1 MQLKNKIYSRL
12 VIASVIVLIIIN
24 LVGLALSIHDLFY
37 LKKIISGK
45 PVLNAEHIFFIE
57 KNKIQYWVTV
67 IAYLTYLILFLTWFY
82 RAYKNVHIKESEV
95 APFKPG
101 IVPFSYI
108 IPILN
113 FYGPYKIMRF
123 IWWGNA
129 FSIAELNRGYKTINA
144 WWLLTILSFIMSR
157 ITAAKYKDAVYA
169 DAFMVATY
177 FHLFVY
183 ALVIHFLI
191 LTLKLVK
198 AINKNENTPPVYMQA
213 APPSQ

>member
-1 MQLKNKIYSRL
+1 MQLKNQIYSKL
-12 VIASVIVLIIIN
+12 VIASIIVLIVIN

-37 LKKIISGK
+37 LKKIILGK
-45 PVLNAEHIFFIE
+45 PVLDWEHAFFTE
-57 KNKIQYWVTV
+57 KNKIQYWLTT
-67 IAYLTYLILFLTWFY
+67 IAYLTYLILFLTWLY
-82 RAYKNVHIKESEV
+82 RTYKNVYVKESDV

-108 IPILN
+108 IPIFNL
-113 FYGPYKIMRF
+113 YGPYKIMRF

-129 FSIAELNRGYKTINA
+129 FSIAELNKGYKTIKA
-144 WWLLTILSFIMSR
+144 WWFVTMLSFIMSR
-157 ITAAKYKDAVYA
+157 IAAAKYKGAVYA
-169 DAFMVATY
+169 DVFMTATY

-198 AINKNENTPPVYMQA
+198 SINKNENTPPVYMQA
-213 APPSQ
+213 TEPNQ